1 MEKTRNEQ
9 LKADLSLLM
18 VTFIWGT
25 TFVVVKNAIAD
36 MPTFRFIAIR
46 FAVACLFLVLIS
58 SRKLKQLNK
67 KTALAGL
74 LIGML
79 LFGGYSFQTLGL
91 QYTSASNAGFITG
104 LAVVLVPFMSTL
116 LTRRPP
122 GLFTILGVLSA
133 TLGLALLTLGTSFS
147 LNKGDLLEFLCAVC
161 FCLHILAVGKFAPDM
176 DATLL
181 AIVQIGTVAIS
192 AGFLSLGVESQPWV
206 FSEVVWIGLLLT
218 AIPATS
224 LAFLIQTKMQ
234 KFTTTTR
241 TAIIF
246 TMEPVFAAL
255 FAFLVAGERL
265 TMQGKIGAA
274 LVICGMLLSELKLGK
289 KHVEEATL

>member
-1 MEKTRNEQ
+1 
-9 LKADLSLLM
+9 
-18 VTFIWGT
+18 
-25 TFVVVKNAIAD
+25 
-36 MPTFRFIAIR
+36 
-46 FAVACLFLVLIS
+46 
-58 SRKLKQLNK
+58 
-67 KTALAGL
+67 
-74 LIGML
+74 
-79 LFGGYSFQTLGL
+79 
-91 QYTSASNAGFITG
+91 
-104 LAVVLVPFMSTL
+104 
-116 LTRRPP
+116 
-122 GLFTILGVLSA
+122 
-133 TLGLALLTLGTSFS
+133 
-147 LNKGDLLEFLCAVC
+147 
-161 FCLHILAVGKFAPDM
+161 
-176 DATLL
+176 
-181 AIVQIGTVAIS
+181 
-192 AGFLSLGVESQPWV
+192 VESQPWV

-289 KHVEEATL
+289 KLVS